1 MSQELVVAPGS
12 QASHRVTGLQVG
24 EPSSHM
30 PSLARPLP
38 QGPLYQTYPKAQVA
52 TPARHCLFN
61 ASHAPRFLIQSFQS
75 P

>member
-1 MSQELVVAPGS
+1 MSQELVVALGS
-12 QASHRVTGLQVG
+12 QARVTGLQVG

-30 PSLARPLP
+30 PSLCPARLLP

-52 TPARHCLFN
+52 TPAMHCLFN